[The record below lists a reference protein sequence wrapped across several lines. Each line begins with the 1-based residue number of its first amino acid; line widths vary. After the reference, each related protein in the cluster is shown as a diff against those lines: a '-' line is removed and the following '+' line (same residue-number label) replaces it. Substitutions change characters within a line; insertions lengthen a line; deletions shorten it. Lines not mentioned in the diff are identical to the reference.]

1 MEYLE
6 NTAKASVMVQQASRN
21 QETGEQIGPEGE
33 QGIGDCQE
41 EGAILHPD
49 FAHLN
54 PDDLHIPENQNR
66 LEKLLK
72 LKLMASMF

>member
-1 MEYLE
+1 M
-6 NTAKASVMVQQASRN
+6 
-21 QETGEQIGPEGE
+21 GPEGE
-33 QGIGDCQE
+33 QEIGDCQE

-66 LEKLLK
+66 LKKLLK
-72 LKLMASMF
+72 LKLVASMF